1 MNEQPAFTA
10 SGDAGIKVQIREY
23 LDLARRRKLW
33 ISLLTLG
40 ISVCI
45 AVVAIRLPSIYRAET
60 VILVDPQKVP
70 DSVVPTSMSGTVA
83 DRLATIRQE
92 VMSPTQLGLMA
103 KEMGLYP
110 ELRNKVSEQELV
122 SRMQRSTTIE
132 VVDSGGQRLS
142 AFRIAFTATDQNQVA
157 RVANRLASLIIERN
171 LKARQQRFNGTSQL
185 LETELQETKRQLEEK
200 EHLLQDVSS
209 RNIMD
214 LPDSKQYYPKALKAL
229 RNRLRI
235 SQERVDRD
243 RQTKANLQSMA
254 GKVAPT
260 TDLEA
265 PSSDPNAPSQA
276 RLQKLEAQMKDM
288 LVRYGPNY
296 LDVRKLRNEINQLK
310 VKVESEKSAGDAPDP
325 LAGTPAPRKRN
336 PAVEEEVNKL
346 DQEIEDQTK
355 AQAKLQK
362 QIQYQVG
369 KLQQMAAFEDQIAE
383 LTRDCD
389 SLRVHYSQLQEKKL
403 SARMAGELEMQ
414 SARERFK
421 IVDAAVPPG
430 SPYGPKR
437 TIIIVGG
444 VLLGLLCGICGAFLV
459 EISDGSVRHEREAAQ
474 IFGKAVLAGIPKI
487 TSSQERAWARWRM
500 ASLTAGTAAV
510 ASAFGFVISKL
521 VV

>member
-1 MNEQPAFTA
+1 MNEQPAFAA
-10 SGDAGIKVQIREY
+10 SGDAGINVQI
-23 LDLARRRKLW
+23 LDLARRRKWW
-33 ISLLTLG
+33 IILLTLG

-45 AVVAIRLPSIYRAET
+45 AVIAVRLPSIYRAET
-60 VILVDPQKVP
+60 VILVDPQKVA
-70 DSVVPTSMSGTVA
+70 DGVVPTSVSGTVA
-83 DRLATIRQE
+83 DRLSTIRQE
-92 VMSPTQLGLMA
+92 VMSPTQLGLLT

-110 ELRNKVSEQELV
+110 ELRDKVSEQELV

-132 VVDSGGQRLS
+132 IVDSGGQRLT
-142 AFRIAFTATDQNQVA
+142 AFRIAFTGKDQNQVA
-157 RVANRLASLIIERN
+157 HVVNRLALLIIERN
-171 LKARQQRFNGTSQL
+171 LKARRQQINGTSQL
-185 LETELQETKRQLEEK
+185 LETELQETNRQLEEK

-229 RNRLRI
+229 RNQLRI

-243 RQTKANLQSMA
+243 RQTKANLQSVA
-254 GKVAPT
+254 VKVAPT
-260 TDLEA
+260 TELKA
-265 PSSDPNAPSQA
+265 PSSAAPNSPSQA
-276 RLQKLEAQMKDM
+276 RLQQLEAQMKAM

-310 VKVESEKSAGDAPDP
+310 VKAESEKSAGDAPDP
-325 LAGTPAPRKRN
+325 LAGTPAPLKRN
-336 PAVEEEVNKL
+336 PVVEEEVNKL
-346 DQEIEDQTK
+346 GQDIEDQTK

-362 QIQYQVG
+362 QIQDQVG

-389 SLRVHYSQLQEKKL
+389 SLRVHYRQLQEKKL
-403 SARMAGELEMQ
+403 SNRIASELEMQ
-414 SARERFK
+414 SAGERFK

-437 TIIIVGG
+437 TILIMGG
-444 VLLGLLCGICGAFLV
+444 VLLGLLCGIGSAFLV
-459 EISDGSVRHEREAAQ
+459 EISDASVRHEREAAQ
-474 IFGKAVLAGIPKI
+474 IFGKAVLAEIPKI
-487 TSSQERAWARWRM
+487 TSSRERAWARLRM

>member
-1 MNEQPAFTA
+1 LNGQPAYTA

-33 ISLLTLG
+33 IILLTLG

-60 VILVDPQKVP
+60 VILVDPQKIA
-70 DSVVPTSMSGTVA
+70 DRAVPTSVSGTVA

-92 VMSPTQLGLMA
+92 VMSPTQLGLLT

-110 ELRNKVSEQELV
+110 ELRDKVSEQELV

-132 VVDSGGQRLS
+132 VVDSGGPRLS
-142 AFRIAFTATDQNQVA
+142 MFRIAFTDTDQNQVA
-157 RVANRLASLIIERN
+157 RVTNRLASLFIERN
-171 LKARQQRFNGTSQL
+171 LKARQQQFNGTSPF
-185 LETELQETKRQLEEK
+185 LETELQETKRQVEEK
-200 EHLLQDVSS
+200 EHLLQDVKS
-209 RNIMD
+209 RYIMD
-214 LPDSKQYYPKALKAL
+214 LPESKQYYPKAVNAL
-229 RNRLRI
+229 RNQLRI

-243 RQTKANLQSMA
+243 RQTKADLQSMA

-260 TDLEA
+260 TDLNA
-265 PSSDPNAPSQA
+265 PSSTPNAPSQA
-276 RLQKLEAQMKDM
+276 RLQQLEAQMKAM

-310 VKVESEKSAGDAPDP
+310 VKVESEKSVGDAPDP
-325 LAGTPAPRKRN
+325 LAGTPAPQKRN
-336 PAVEEEVNKL
+336 PVVEAEANKL
-346 DQEIEDQTK
+346 DQDIEDQTK

-369 KLQQMAAFEDQIAE
+369 KLQQVAAFEDQIAE
-383 LTRDCD
+383 LTRDYD
-389 SLRVHYSQLQEKKL
+389 SLRIRYSQLQEKKL

-414 SARERFK
+414 NARERFE
-421 IVDAAVPPG
+421 IMEAAVPPK

-437 TIIIVGG
+437 AIMIIGG

-459 EISDGSVRHEREAAQ
+459 EISDASVRHEREAAR

-487 TSSQERAWARWRM
+487 TSSRERAWARWRM
-500 ASLTAGTAAV
+500 ASLTAGTAVV

>member
-10 SGDAGIKVQIREY
+10 SGNAGINVQIR
-23 LDLARRRKLW
+23 DLARRRKWW
-33 ISLLTLG
+33 IILLTLG

-45 AVVAIRLPSIYRAET
+45 AVVAVRLPSIYRAET

-70 DSVVPTSMSGTVA
+70 DGVVPMSVSGTVA
-83 DRLATIRQE
+83 DRLSTIRQE
-92 VMSPTQLGLMA
+92 VMSPTQLGLLT

-110 ELRNKVSEQELV
+110 ELRDKVSEQELV

-132 VVDSGGQRLS
+132 MVDTGGQRLT
-142 AFRIAFTATDQNQVA
+142 AFRIAFTDTDQNQVA

-171 LKARQQRFNGTSQL
+171 LKARQQHFNGTSQL

-200 EHLLQDVSS
+200 EHLLQDVKN
-209 RNIMD
+209 RNIME
-214 LPDSKQYYPKALKAL
+214 LPESKQHYLKALKAL
-229 RNRLRI
+229 RNQLRI

-243 RQTKANLQSMA
+243 RQTKTDLQSMA
-254 GKVAPT
+254 GKVAPST
-260 TDLEA
+260 HLDA
-265 PSSDPNAPSQA
+265 PSSDPNAPSPA
-276 RLQKLEAQMKDM
+276 RLQKLEEQMKAM

-310 VKVESEKSAGDAPDP
+310 VKAESEKSGGDAPDP
-325 LAGTPAPRKRN
+325 LAGTPAPQKGN
-336 PAVEEEVNKL
+336 PVTEAEVNKL
-346 DQEIEDQTK
+346 DQDIEDQTK

-362 QIQYQVG
+362 QIQYQDG
-369 KLQQMAAFEDQIAE
+369 KLQQVAAFEEQIAE
-383 LTRDCD
+383 LTRDYD
-389 SLRVHYSQLQEKKL
+389 SLRIHYSELQEKKL
-403 SARMAGELEMQ
+403 SARMAGELEIQ

-421 IVDAAVPPG
+421 ILDAAVPPE

-437 TIIIVGG
+437 TIMILEG
-444 VLLGLLCGICGAFLV
+444 VFLGLLCGIGGAFLV

-474 IFGKAVLAGIPKI
+474 IFGKAVLAGIPRI
-487 TSSQERAWARWRM
+487 TSARERAWARWRM
-500 ASLTAGTAAV
+500 ASLTAGTAVV

>member
-1 MNEQPAFTA
+1 LDEQPAFTA
-10 SGDAGIKVQIREY
+10 SGDAGTNVQIR
-23 LDLARRRKLW
+23 DLARRRKWW
-33 ISLLTLG
+33 IILLTLG

-45 AVVAIRLPSIYRAET
+45 AVVAVRLPSIYRAET
-60 VILVDPQKVP
+60 VILVDPQKVA
-70 DSVVPTSMSGTVA
+70 DRVVPASVSGTVA

-92 VMSPTQLGLMA
+92 AMSPTQLELLT

-110 ELRNKVSEQELV
+110 ELRDKVSEQELV

-132 VVDSGGQRLS
+132 MVDSGGQRLT
-142 AFRIAFTATDQNQVA
+142 AFRIAFTGKDQNQVA

-171 LKARQQRFNGTSQL
+171 LKARQQQINGTSQL
-185 LETELQETKRQLEEK
+185 LETELQETNRQLEEK

-214 LPDSKQYYPKALKAL
+214 LSDSKQYYPKALKAL
-229 RNRLRI
+229 RNQLRI

-243 RQTKANLQSMA
+243 RQTKANLQSMVV
-254 GKVAPT
+254 KVAPPT
-260 TDLEA
+260 ELKA
-265 PSSDPNAPSQA
+265 PSSAPNSPSQA
-276 RLQKLEAQMKDM
+276 RLQQLEAQMKAM

-310 VKVESEKSAGDAPDP
+310 VKAESEKSVGDPPDP
-325 LAGTPAPRKRN
+325 LAGTPTPQKRN
-336 PAVEEEVNKL
+336 PVVEEEVIKL
-346 DQEIEDQTK
+346 DRDIEDQTK

-403 SARMAGELEMQ
+403 SNRIASELEMQ
-414 SARERFK
+414 SAGERFK

-437 TIIIVGG
+437 AIIIMGG
-444 VLLGLLCGICGAFLV
+444 VLLGLLCGIGSAFLV
-459 EISDGSVRHEREAAQ
+459 EISDASVRHEREAAQ
-474 IFGKAVLAGIPKI
+474 IFGKAVLAEIPKI
-487 TSSQERAWARWRM
+487 TSSRERAWARLRM

>member
-1 MNEQPAFTA
+1 LNEQPAFTA
-10 SGDAGIKVQIREY
+10 SGDAGTNVQIR
-23 LDLARRRKLW
+23 DLARRRKWW
-33 ISLLTLG
+33 IILLTLG

-60 VILVDPQKVP
+60 VILVDPQKVA
-70 DSVVPTSMSGTVA
+70 DGVVPTSVSGTVA

-92 VMSPTQLGLMA
+92 VMSPTQLELLT

-110 ELRNKVSEQELV
+110 ELRDKVSEQELV

-132 VVDSGGQRLS
+132 MVDSGGQRLT
-142 AFRIAFTATDQNQVA
+142 AFRIAFTDKDQNQVA
-157 RVANRLASLIIERN
+157 RVANRLASLIIEQN
-171 LKARQQRFNGTSQL
+171 LKARQQHFNGTSQFI
-185 LETELQETKRQLEEK
+185 ETELQETNRQLEEK

-229 RNRLRI
+229 RNQLRI

-254 GKVAPT
+254 VKVAPAT
-260 TDLEA
+260 ELKA
-265 PSSDPNAPSQA
+265 PSSAPNGPSQA
-276 RLQKLEAQMKDM
+276 RLQQLEAQMKAM

-310 VKVESEKSAGDAPDP
+310 VKAESEKSVGDAPDP
-325 LAGTPAPRKRN
+325 LAGTPAPQKRN
-336 PAVEEEVNKL
+336 PGVEEEVNKL
-346 DQEIEDQTK
+346 DQDIEDQTK

-403 SARMAGELEMQ
+403 SNRIASELEMQ
-414 SARERFK
+414 SAGERFK
-421 IVDAAVPPG
+421 IVNAAVPPE
-430 SPYGPKR
+430 SPCGPKR
-437 TIIIVGG
+437 TIVIIGG
-444 VLLGLLCGICGAFLV
+444 VLLGLLCGIGGAFLV

-487 TSSQERAWARWRM
+487 TSSRERAWARLRM

-510 ASAFGFVISKL
+510 ASAFGFAISKL

>member
-10 SGDAGIKVQIREY
+10 SGNAGTNVQIR
-23 LDLARRRKLW
+23 DLARRRKWW
-33 ISLLTLG
+33 IILLTLG

-45 AVVAIRLPSIYRAET
+45 AVVAVRLPSIYRAET
-60 VILVDPQKVP
+60 VILVDPQKVA
-70 DSVVPTSMSGTVA
+70 DRVVPASVSGTVA

-92 VMSPTQLGLMA
+92 AMSPTQLELLT

-110 ELRNKVSEQELV
+110 ELRDKVSEQELV

-132 VVDSGGQRLS
+132 MVDSGGQRLT
-142 AFRIAFTATDQNQVA
+142 AFRIAFTGKDQNQVA

-171 LKARQQRFNGTSQL
+171 LKARQQQINGTSQL
-185 LETELQETKRQLEEK
+185 LETELQETNRQLEEK

-214 LPDSKQYYPKALKAL
+214 LSDSKQYYPKALKAL
-229 RNRLRI
+229 RNQLRI

-254 GKVAPT
+254 VKVAPT
-260 TDLEA
+260 TELKA
-265 PSSDPNAPSQA
+265 PSSAPNSPSQA
-276 RLQKLEAQMKDM
+276 RLQQLEAQMKAM

-310 VKVESEKSAGDAPDP
+310 VKAESEKSVGDPPDP
-325 LAGTPAPRKRN
+325 LAGTPTPQKRN
-336 PAVEEEVNKL
+336 PVVEEEVIKL
-346 DQEIEDQTK
+346 DRDIEDQTK

-403 SARMAGELEMQ
+403 SNRIANELEMQ
-414 SARERFK
+414 SVGERFK
-421 IVDAAVPPG
+421 IVDAVPPG

-437 TIIIVGG
+437 TIIIMGG
-444 VLLGLLCGICGAFLV
+444 VFLGLLCGICVAFLV
-459 EISDGSVRHEREAAQ
+459 EISDASVRHEREAAQ
-474 IFGKAVLAGIPKI
+474 IFGKAVLAEIPKI
-487 TSSQERAWARWRM
+487 TSSRERAWARLRM